1 MAACVP
7 HIVQGK
13 IGGVAC
19 RRSLCQEFN
28 DNERGKGERRG
39 HSKLMLPGMACG
51 TRCNAYPCVAKL
63 ARAEFPACQAA
74 LDEFNGLAVVQA
86 WRSQPAPQEQPVPP
100 GTTPGPRRPGRPR
113 RLPPTARCRRS
124 DEVRGTATVAPP
136 TPAIAT
142 KLVDACACT
151 SVHMCRARVY
161 GVCGGSR

>member
-51 TRCNAYPCVAKL
+51 TRCNAYPVSYTHL
-63 ARAEFPACQAA
+63 TLP
-74 LDEFNGLAVVQA
+74 
-86 WRSQPAPQEQPVPP
+86 
-100 GTTPGPRRPGRPR
+100 TTPY
-113 RLPPTARCRRS
+113 
-124 DEVRGTATVAPP
+124 V
-136 TPAIAT
+136 
-142 KLVDACACT
+142 
-151 SVHMCRARVY
+151 
-161 GVCGGSR
+161 

>member
-1 MAACVP
+1 MAA
-7 HIVQGK
+7 
-13 IGGVAC
+13 
-19 RRSLCQEFN
+19 
-28 DNERGKGERRG
+28 
-39 HSKLMLPGMACG
+39 G
-51 TRCNAYPCVAKL
+51 TQIQHGPYNAYPCVAKL

-86 WRSQPAPQEQPVPP
+86 WRSQPAPP
-100 GTTPGPRRPGRPR
+100 GAAGASGDYAGAAAAGAAGADGEAAAAAADGAMQTER
-113 RLPPTARCRRS
+113 

>member
-1 MAACVP
+1 MCVVYKSPKRQGHHGRVRPSPETVAESDVFGDVASAAWACVP

-74 LDEFNGLAVVQA
+74 LDEFNGLAAVQA
-86 WRSQPAPQEQPVPP
+86 WRSQPAPP
-100 GTTPGPRRPGRPR
+100 GAAGASGDYAGAAAAGAAGADGEAAAAAADGAMQT
-113 RLPPTARCRRS
+113 
-124 DEVRGTATVAPP
+124 E
-136 TPAIAT
+136 
-142 KLVDACACT
+142 
-151 SVHMCRARVY
+151 
-161 GVCGGSR
+161 